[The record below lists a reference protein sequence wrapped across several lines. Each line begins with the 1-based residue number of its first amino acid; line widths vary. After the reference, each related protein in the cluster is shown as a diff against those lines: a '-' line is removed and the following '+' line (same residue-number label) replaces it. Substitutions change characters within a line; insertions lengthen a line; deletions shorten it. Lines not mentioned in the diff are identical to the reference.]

1 MKTVKLT
8 IGKENFHAFLKAVNQ
23 LNDAEIIIIKI
34 LDEYETAFDN
44 KRVEISYTTESN
56 LFYLGI
62 LTQLYSNLTFSE
74 Q

>member
-8 IGKENFHAFLKAVNQ
+8 IGKENFEAFLKAVKQ

-34 LDEYETAFDN
+34 LDEYDTPFDN
-44 KRVEISYTTESN
+44 KRLEISYTTESN